1 MKFKISVIQYERVKK
16 QVDFTIE
23 AKNINEARRF
33 YKDDDLYCSSAEV
46 EETVVDEM
54 IDETELLGIRR
65 IKKW

>member
-1 MKFKISVIQYERVKK
+1 MKFKISVLQYERVKK
-16 QVDFTIE
+16 QVDFTVE

-33 YKDDDLYCSSAEV
+33 YNDDDLYCSSVEV

-65 IKKW
+65 IKK